1 MNNVLYGIVLI
12 SSLFV
17 ACCYGMDKEPESPDS
32 ASKTIIDFRATVG
45 AVGDVFKTLATFTV
59 CLIQDSPKLVGH
71 SLGFYGDKES
81 FPPQYQDRLTRN
93 PSFPSFSYAP
103 PSIINKD

>member
-1 MNNVLYGIVLI
+1 
-12 SSLFV
+12 
-17 ACCYGMDKEPESPDS
+17 MDKEPESPDS
-32 ASKTIIDFRATVG
+32 ASKTIMDFRATVG

-59 CLIQDSPKLVGH
+59 CLIQDSPKLVSHG
-71 SLGFYGDKES
+71 LGFYSDKES
-81 FPPQYQDRLTRN
+81 SPPQHQGSLTRN